1 MMIISRAA
9 SLCAATRPRL
19 AVSAL
24 AGSVPVTWL
33 AREFGTSRKFVGVV
47 RDKAR
52 QAVEV
57 AFAPPREL
65 PSEVEFFPRVSESW
79 VRRFALA
86 VVLVAHGSYRQVVE
100 LLRDL
105 FGVSVCVA
113 TIHNWMVQAAQR
125 ADALNRAQDLSGVR
139 VGLHDEISQG
149 GRPVLAGV
157 DAAST
162 YCYLLQGVEHRDA
175 DTLGV
180 HLLDAAAQ
188 GLDPDYTIADAGTG
202 LRAGQAAAWGDKP
215 CHGDVFHI
223 RQQAEAV
230 ANVLARLAKGCAS
243 RREALELAMTQARQD
258 GAGRPLSQALG
269 RARQTETQ
277 ARELAGDVK
286 TLVGWLGHDV
296 LSLAGPDLRERC
308 ELFDFVVEQLRLRE
322 PLGASRIRPL
332 RLALAKQRDTVLGF
346 AGVLDD
352 KLAALAQRHDTPL
365 YWVRW
370 NYLHARLGPRFVSV
384 VAEVRQAMDDTPRAS
399 SLVENLN
406 SRLRKYFFLRR
417 HLSEGYLGLLQ
428 FFLTH
433 RTFLR
438 SRRARRVGNSPTEL
452 LTGRS
457 HAHWLELLGF
467 QRLVPA

>member
-1 MMIISRAA
+1 M
-9 SLCAATRPRL
+9 
-19 AVSAL
+19 
-24 AGSVPVTWL
+24 
-33 AREFGTSRKFVGVV
+33 
-47 RDKAR
+47 
-52 QAVEV
+52 
-57 AFAPPREL
+57 
-65 PSEVEFFPRVSESW
+65 
-79 VRRFALA
+79 RRFALA
-86 VVLVAHGSYRQVVE
+86 VVLVAHGSYRHVVE

-162 YCYLLQGVEHRDA
+162 YCYLLQGVDQRDA
-175 DTLGV
+175 DTWGV
-180 HLLDAAAQ
+180 HLLDVAAQ

-332 RLALAKQRDTVLGF
+332 RPALAKQRDAVLGF

-352 KLAALAQRHDTPL
+352 KLAALALRHNTPL
-365 YWVRW
+365 YWVCQICRLQRKKLTSDAYWARW
-370 NYLHARLGPRFVSV
+370 NDLHTRLGPRFVNV
-384 VAEVRQAMDDTPRAS
+384 VAEVRQTMDDTPRAS

-417 HLSEGYLGLLQ
+417 HLSEGYLSLLQ
-428 FFLTH
+428 FFLNH

-438 SRRARRVGNSPTEL
+438 SRRARRVGKSPTEL
-452 LTGRS
+452 LTGRPY
-457 HAHWLELLGF
+457 AHWLELLGF

>member
-52 QAVEV
+52 QVVEK
-57 AFAPPREL
+57 AFAPTREL
-65 PSEVEFFPRVSESW
+65 PSEVEFFPRVSESR

-139 VGLHDEISQG
+139 VGLHDEIFQG
-149 GRPVLAGV
+149 ARPVLAGV

-162 YCYLLQGVEHRDA
+162 YCYLLQGVDQRDA
-175 DTLGV
+175 DTWGV

-215 CHGDVFHI
+215 CHGDAFHI
-223 RQQAEAV
+223 RQQCEAV

-243 RREALELAMTQARQD
+243 RREALELAMTQARLD
-258 GAGRPLSQALG
+258 GDGRPLSQALC
-269 RARQTETQ
+269 RARHAETQ
-277 ARELAGDVK
+277 ARELAMS
-286 TLVGWLGHDV
+286 GHW
-296 LSLAGPDLRERC
+296 LAGSATTC
-308 ELFDFVVEQLRLRE
+308 CRL
-322 PLGASRIRPL
+322 PALSCKNVASCSTSSSSNCGCAWRWPSSARPCWGSP
-332 RLALAKQRDTVLGF
+332 ACST
-346 AGVLDD
+346 
-352 KLAALAQRHDTPL
+352 T
-365 YWVRW
+365 
-370 NYLHARLGPRFVSV
+370 
-384 VAEVRQAMDDTPRAS
+384 S
-399 SLVENLN
+399 SLRSLN
-406 SRLRKYFFLRR
+406 VTIPRCTGCARSAGC
-417 HLSEGYLGLLQ
+417 SA
-428 FFLTH
+428 
-433 RTFLR
+433 R
-438 SRRARRVGNSPTEL
+438 SRPRTR
-452 LTGRS
+452 TGCAGITCTPGS
-457 HAHWLELLGF
+457 A
-467 QRLVPA
+467 PAS

>member
-1 MMIISRAA
+1 MMIISCAA
-9 SLCAATRPRL
+9 SLCAVTRQRL

-24 AGSVPVTWL
+24 AESAPVTRL

-65 PSEVEFFPRVSESW
+65 PSEVELFPRVSESW

-86 VVLVAHGSYRQVVE
+86 VVLVAHGSYRHVVE

-139 VGLHDEISQG
+139 VGLHDEIFQG

-162 YCYLLQGVEHRDA
+162 YYYLLQGVDQRDA
-175 DTLGV
+175 DTWGV
-180 HLLDAAAQ
+180 HLLDVAAQ

-223 RQQAEAV
+223 
-230 ANVLARLAKGCAS
+230 
-243 RREALELAMTQARQD
+243 
-258 GAGRPLSQALG
+258 
-269 RARQTETQ
+269 
-277 ARELAGDVK
+277 
-286 TLVGWLGHDV
+286 
-296 LSLAGPDLRERC
+296 
-308 ELFDFVVEQLRLRE
+308 F
-322 PLGASRIRPL
+322 
-332 RLALAKQRDTVLGF
+332 
-346 AGVLDD
+346 
-352 KLAALAQRHDTPL
+352 
-365 YWVRW
+365 
-370 NYLHARLGPRFVSV
+370 
-384 VAEVRQAMDDTPRAS
+384 
-399 SLVENLN
+399 
-406 SRLRKYFFLRR
+406 
-417 HLSEGYLGLLQ
+417 
-428 FFLTH
+428 
-433 RTFLR
+433 
-438 SRRARRVGNSPTEL
+438 
-452 LTGRS
+452 
-457 HAHWLELLGF
+457 
-467 QRLVPA
+467 